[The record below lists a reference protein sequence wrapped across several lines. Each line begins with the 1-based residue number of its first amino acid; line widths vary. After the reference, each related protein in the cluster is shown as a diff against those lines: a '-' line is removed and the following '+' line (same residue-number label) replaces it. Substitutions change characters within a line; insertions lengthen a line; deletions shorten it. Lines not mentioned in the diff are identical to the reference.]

1 MTKINIQCILTYWLL
16 NDQKKIRSSLTLKFT
31 PKFGF
36 CHTNSFKPVITAPV
50 SSLKSVYYKSLF
62 LKKRPNK
69 DYFFWKYWPK
79 FENISAK
86 SVKLR
91 IGLLCQI
98 GLFKKINLDDG
109 KFQVCL
115 GVSKNT
121 DVLIE
126 YRPFTYHF

>member
-62 LKKRPNK
+62 LKKKTKYRPLFLK
-69 DYFFWKYWPK
+69 ILTKIWKY
-79 FENISAK
+79 ISEEGKAK
-86 SVKLR
+86 NRITVSNRIVQKNQPGWWQVSSLFGSVQKYWRLDR
-91 IGLLCQI
+91 I
-98 GLFKKINLDDG
+98 
-109 KFQVCL
+109 
-115 GVSKNT
+115 
-121 DVLIE
+121 
-126 YRPFTYHF
+126 